1 MRRVSRSKD
10 EIGERTR
17 YLRRW
22 TLMGVAIGAASAAG
36 ALFLI
41 AAVKLV
47 SAWTL
52 GAMAGLTP
60 PEPGGEAAAGYVY
73 HVARPWA
80 IPLVMGAGGLVG
92 GLLVWWLAPETAG
105 VGTNAAIRAFHQ
117 REEIPLR
124 TPILKVVTS
133 AITIGTGMT
142 SGREGPI
149 AQIGAGTGSWMGRVF
164 RLTPRERNIALAA
177 GLGAGIS
184 AMFKAPLAGAIIGA
198 EIWYAEDFEV
208 EALIPAIIASVVGY
222 AIVGYFVGFQPI
234 FALGRDPAAFDH
246 PATLLLYAA
255 LGVACAI
262 AARALFAVF
271 FPTQRFF
278 RRFPLPVATT
288 VGGLLTGLVALA
300 VPSVVGT
307 GYGWVQLA
315 ILNDYSVLGPLMLLA
330 AAGAEIVCAS
340 LTLGSGNSGGI
351 FGPSVVIGGLLG
363 ASFGAG
369 AAALFPGV
377 VSNPATF
384 AIVGMVAFFAATA
397 KAPISTIIMISEMT
411 GGYGLLAPALV
422 AVAVAFLL
430 SGHGTI
436 FPAQVR
442 TRLQSPA
449 HAEEFRPLR
458 LREVRVADAMTRE
471 PLTIDPDVPVSHA
484 LDALVKARVGGLPVL
499 EEGRLVGMI
508 TRTDALNVRD
518 SARARTPVREAM
530 TTALVTCH
538 PDEDLFTV
546 LDRLIVHD
554 VGRLPVVERHAPD
567 KLVGLLRRADVRK
580 AVAATEGPAAPAAEP
595 GPAL

>member
-1 MRRVSRSKD
+1 MARLQD
-10 EIGERTR
+10 ELGERTR

-22 TLMGVAIGAASAAG
+22 TLLGIVIGAVSAAG

-52 GAMAGLTP
+52 GALAGFTP
-60 PEPGGEAAAGYVY
+60 PEAGGEAAGGYVF

-80 IPLVMGAGGLVG
+80 IPLITAGGGLVG

-105 VGTNAAIRAFHQ
+105 VGTNAAIGAFHQ
-117 REEIPLR
+117 RKEIPLK
-124 TPILKVVTS
+124 TPLLKVLTS

-149 AQIGAGTGSWMGRVF
+149 AQIGAGVGSWLGRVF
-164 RLTPRERNIALAA
+164 RLTPRERNVALAA

-198 EIWYAEDFEV
+198 EIFYTEDFEV
-208 EALIPAIIASVVGY
+208 EALIPAVIASVVGY

-246 PATLLLYAA
+246 PATLLLYAL
-255 LGVACAI
+255 LGVACAV
-262 AARALFAVF
+262 AARLLFAVF

-278 RRFPLPVATT
+278 KRFPLPVATT
-288 VGGLLTGLVALA
+288 VGGLLTGLVAL
-300 VPSVVGT
+300 VIPSVMGT

-315 ILNDYSVLGPLMLLA
+315 ILKDYSVLGPVMLLA
-330 AAGAEIVCAS
+330 AAGAEILCAS

-363 ASFGAG
+363 ASFGVG
-369 AAALFPGV
+369 AAAIFPSV
-377 VSNPATF
+377 DPATF
-384 AIVGMVAFFAATA
+384 AIVGMVAFFAAAA

-458 LREVRVADAMTRE
+458 LREARVAEAMTRE
-471 PLTIDPDVPVSHA
+471 PITVDPDVPVAQA
-484 LDALVKARVGGLPVL
+484 LDMLAKGRVGGLPVV
-499 EEGRLVGMI
+499 EEGRLVGI
-508 TRTDALNVRD
+508 FTRADALDVRHG
-518 SARARTPVREAM
+518 ARETTPVRDAM
-530 TTALVTCH
+530 TRKLVVCH

-554 VGRLPVVERHAPD
+554 VGRLPVVDRGAPD
-567 KLVGLLRRADVRK
+567 KLVGLLRRADVRS
-580 AVAATEGPAAPAAEP
+580 AVAATGEAPTP
-595 GPAL
+595 